1 MLKRVVRLLL
11 AFPAALL
18 LITLAV
24 SNRHSVRM
32 VLDPFRPERP
42 ALAIDMP
49 FYAYIF
55 AALVAGVLL
64 GGASTWLG
72 QSHWRK
78 TARQRAQD
86 AMRWRAEADR
96 LVRERDASL
105 EAGAGSTPSTAK
117 ALAVVRR

>member
-18 LITLAV
+18 LIALAV
-24 SNRHSVRM
+24 NNRHAVEM
-32 VLDPFRPERP
+32 VVLPSPEKP
-42 ALAIDMP
+42 LLSIELP
-49 FYAYIF
+49 FYVYIF

-64 GGASTWLG
+64 GGAAAWFG

-78 TARQRAQD
+78 TARSRAQD

-96 LVRERDASL
+96 LTRERDASL
-105 EAGAGSTPSTAK
+105 EAAAGDGAAGGR

>member
-1 MLKRVVRLLL
+1 MLKRVFRLLL
-11 AFPAALL
+11 AFPAALF

-24 SNRHSVRM
+24 SNRHAVKL
-32 VLDPFRPERP
+32 VLDPFRPENP
-42 ALAIDMP
+42 ALSLVLP

-64 GGASTWLG
+64 GGASTWFG
-72 QSHWRK
+72 QGHWRK
-78 TARQRAQD
+78 TARTRAQD

-96 LVRERDASL
+96 LTRERDETV
-105 EAGAGSTPSTAK
+105 EAGGSGAR

>member
-1 MLKRVVRLLL
+1 MIRLLL

-32 VLDPFRPERP
+32 VLDPFRPEQP
-42 ALAIDMP
+42 ALALELP

-78 TARQRAQD
+78 SARGRAQD

-96 LVRERDASL
+96 LARERDETV
-105 EAGAGSTPSTAK
+105 EAGGK
-117 ALAVVRR
+117 ALAVVKR

>member
-32 VLDPFRPERP
+32 VLDPFRPEQP
-42 ALAIDMP
+42 ALAVDMP

-64 GGASTWLG
+64 GGWSAWIG
-72 QSHWRK
+72 QGHWRK
-78 TARQRAQD
+78 SARVRAQE
-86 AMRWRAEADR
+86 AMQWRTEADR
-96 LVRERDASL
+96 LVRERDAGL
-105 EAGAGSTPSTAK
+105 DPARTK
-117 ALAVVRR
+117 ALAVVRH